1 MNSEVTI
8 LFRLNFFCVISFV
21 TLQFANKIALPE
33 NKQEYLDSKDFI
45 DIVGNINVRCNK

>member
-1 MNSEVTI
+1 M
-8 LFRLNFFCVISFV
+8 ISFV
-21 TLQFANKIALPE
+21 TLRFANKIALPE